1 MIKIRI
7 NNYFATLFFVCIVFF
22 LHAQQLETENLGAN
36 INSKYSELNPIISA
50 DGKTLYFIRSNHPE
64 NIKGDSDSQDIW
76 YSTKDEQ
83 GIWQPAKH
91 ADVYLNRQDYNT
103 LFNVSS
109 DGNKMLISGPY
120 SDGINSRIG
129 YSFLTRNGNVWNDP
143 QFLHIKKWESRFKGL
158 YSSACMAFDN
168 KTLIISFSEKEES
181 PINDLYVSFLQP
193 NGRWSEPTSLG
204 DTVNTKDDETTPF
217 LAADGISLYFSSNR
231 KGGLG
236 SNDIYL
242 SKRLDNTWRKW
253 SKPINLGAPINT
265 KDWDAYYTIPASGDL
280 AYLVSYQ
287 NSLGK
292 GDIVRVKTKSI
303 TKPKPVILIK
313 GKVLDAKTNLP
324 VEAEITYEIL
334 PSGEKIGVADFISKN
349 GDYVLVLPY
358 GKDYGITAKAIGYIP
373 ISLHYDLTIEDK
385 YKEIRKDL
393 MLVPFEKGSVIRLNN
408 LFFDSG
414 KATLKKESYP
424 EIERLIQL
432 LKDNA
437 DVEIEIAGHTDD
449 VGSNDDNLILSGNRS
464 AAVKEYIVS
473 KGIKEGRINC
483 RGYGEYK
490 SIVKNDT
497 EENRQL
503 NRRVEFKIITK

>member
-1 MIKIRI
+1 
-7 NNYFATLFFVCIVFF
+7 
-22 LHAQQLETENLGAN
+22 
-36 INSKYSELNPIISA
+36 
-50 DGKTLYFIRSNHPE
+50 
-64 NIKGDSDSQDIW
+64 
-76 YSTKDEQ
+76 
-83 GIWQPAKH
+83 
-91 ADVYLNRQDYNT
+91 
-103 LFNVSS
+103 
-109 DGNKMLISGPY
+109 
-120 SDGINSRIG
+120 
-129 YSFLTRNGNVWNDP
+129 
-143 QFLHIKKWESRFKGL
+143 
-158 YSSACMAFDN
+158 MAFDN

-193 NGRWSEPTSLG
+193 NGRWSEPVSFG

-217 LAADGISLYFSSNR
+217 LAADGVSLYFSSNR

-236 SNDIYL
+236 SNDIYMC
-242 SKRLDNTWRKW
+242 KRLDNTWRKW

-292 GDIVRVKTKSI
+292 GDIVRVKTKTA

-324 VEAEITYEIL
+324 VEAEITYELL
-334 PSGEKIGVADFISKN
+334 PSGEKVGVAEFISKN

-358 GKDYGITAKAIGYIP
+358 GKNYGITAKAIGYVP
-373 ISLHYDLTIEDK
+373 ISLNYDLTVENK
-385 YKEIRKDL
+385 YKEIKKDL
-393 MLVPFEKGSVIRLNN
+393 MLVPFEKGSVVRLNN

-449 VGSNDDNLILSGNRS
+449 IGSDNDNLILSGNRS
-464 AAVKEYIVS
+464 AAVKEYIIS
-473 KGIKEGRINC
+473 KGIAEGRINC